1 MQQTE
6 RILMKA
12 KMVHECIH
20 VLDLD
25 KSLAFYEK
33 ALGLKVIDRMG
44 PDDGSWENVFI
55 GNDESDFQMEL
66 TWNRG
71 RTEPYNN
78 GGRDTH
84 LAFEVD
90 DIEAFRAA
98 HEEMDCICFV
108 NEKMGLYFIEDP
120 DGCWL
125 EIVPAR

>member
-1 MQQTE
+1 
-6 RILMKA
+6 MKA
-12 KMVHECIH
+12 KMAHECIH

-33 ALGLKVIDRMG
+33 ALGLTVQHRMG
-44 PDDGSWENVFI
+44 PEDGSWENVFI
-55 GNDESDFQMEL
+55 GNDETDFQMEL

-71 RTEPYNN
+71 CIEPYNN

-90 DIEAFRAA
+90 DIEAFRAV
-98 HEEMDCICFV
+98 H
-108 NEKMGLYFIEDP
+108 EKMGCIRFVNDKMGIYFIEDP

-125 EIVPAR
+125 EIVPAK

>member
-1 MQQTE
+1 
-6 RILMKA
+6 MKA

-108 NEKMGLYFIEDP
+108 NEKMSLYFIEDP

>member
-1 MQQTE
+1 
-6 RILMKA
+6 MKA
-12 KMVHECIH
+12 KMAHECIH

-33 ALGLKVIDRMG
+33 ALGLTVQHRMG
-44 PDDGSWENVFI
+44 PEDGSWENVFI
-55 GNDESDFQMEL
+55 GNDETDFQMEL

-71 RTEPYNN
+71 RIEPYNN

-98 HEEMDCICFV
+98 HEKMGCIRFV
-108 NEKMGLYFIEDP
+108 NDKMGIYFIEDP

-125 EIVPAR
+125 EIVPAK

>member
-1 MQQTE
+1 
-6 RILMKA
+6 MKA
-12 KMVHECIH
+12 KMAHECIH

-33 ALGLKVIDRMG
+33 ALGLTVQHRMG
-44 PDDGSWENVFI
+44 PEDGSWENVFI
-55 GNDESDFQMEL
+55 GNDETDFQMEL

-71 RTEPYNN
+71 RIEPYNN

-90 DIEAFRAA
+90 DIEAFRAV
-98 HEEMDCICFV
+98 H
-108 NEKMGLYFIEDP
+108 EKMGCIRFVNDKMGICFIENP

-125 EIVPAR
+125 EIVPAK

>member
-1 MQQTE
+1 
-6 RILMKA
+6 MKA

-90 DIEAFRAA
+90 DIEAFRTV